1 MRENEIQATTVGLIQ
16 CLRMLAE
23 EASMLNL
30 DRTVAALHGALQ
42 TCNLE
47 ISAKLIADPLGA
59 IPPDFTMH

>member
-1 MRENEIQATTVGLIQ
+1 MRDNEMQATTIGLIQ

-30 DRTVAALHGALQ
+30 DRTVAALQGALQ

-47 ISAKLIADPLGA
+47 ISAKLVADPFGSM
-59 IPPDFTMH
+59 PPDFTVH

>member
-1 MRENEIQATTVGLIQ
+1 MRDNEIQATTIGLMQ
-16 CLRMLAE
+16 CLRMLVE

-47 ISAKLIADPLGA
+47 ISTKLVADPFGSMPA
-59 IPPDFTMH
+59 DFTMH